1 MQIQWRL
8 AKNAAANLI
17 RGGTAGIVAVFLPAV
32 LVRHMAQAQYSAWV
46 LVLQV
51 SAYSTYLDFG
61 LQTAVGRYI
70 AIADEKR
77 DSHQRDS
84 VFTTAF
90 LGLSIASMIAIAG
103 LVAVAYTL
111 GALFPKVPV
120 SLLPSMRVALLVVGS
135 SIALG
140 LPSSAWSG
148 VFIGL
153 QRNELVAAVV
163 GTSKLGSALALVIA
177 ALHGASIIGMA
188 VIVAGINFASY
199 LVLYLLLKRF
209 SKVTFRLDL
218 VQRSVARDLVGY
230 CFSLTVWS
238 FSMLLVSGLD
248 ILFVGRFEFGALIPY
263 ALATSLVNFIVGVQ
277 TAIFGAMMPH
287 AAVLHARGD
296 SAKLGAIV
304 VSSTQLALVLLLI
317 SGLPV
322 AIFAGPL
329 IRIWVGGQYVVEGT
343 KLLVVLV
350 TANIIRLTGMPYSV
364 ILVASGQQKL
374 VTLSPL
380 SEGLTN
386 LVASIL
392 LGMRFGAIGVAAGTL
407 IGGIV
412 GLLGHILYNMPRTHK
427 DVSFLVRTYLFSAVC
442 LPLLAAVPLIGL
454 LIYTSLVALPRP
466 GLIAITC
473 GVALLQVTLMLFYSK
488 GRWDAEEVALKIEL

>member
-1 MQIQWRL
+1 M

-17 RGGTAGIVAVFLPAV
+17 RGGTAGVVAIFLPAI
-32 LVRHMAQAQYSAWV
+32 LVRHMAQDEYSAWV

-61 LQTAVGRYI
+61 LQTAVGRHI
-70 AIADEKR
+70 AIADEKE

-90 LGLSIASMIAIAG
+90 VGLSIASMIAIAG
-103 LVAVAYTL
+103 LVIVSCTV
-111 GALFPKVPV
+111 GMLFPKVPV
-120 SLLPSMRVALLVVGS
+120 SLLPSMRAALLIVGS

-140 LPSSAWSG
+140 LPSSAWCG

-153 QRNELVAAVV
+153 QRNELVAAVI
-163 GTSKLGSALALVIA
+163 GTTKLISALALVLA
-177 ALHGASIIGMA
+177 ALHGVSIIGMA
-188 VIVAGINFASY
+188 VIVAGINLGSY
-199 LVLYLLLKRF
+199 LSLYFLVKRF
-209 SKVTFRLDL
+209 TKVTFRLDL
-218 VQRSVARDLVGY
+218 VEKSVARDLVGY

-238 FSMLLVSGLD
+238 FSMLLVNGLD

-263 ALATSLVNFIVGVQ
+263 ALATSLVNFIAGVQ

-296 SAKLGAIV
+296 SARLGALVI
-304 VSSTQLALVLLLI
+304 SATQLALLLLLLT
-317 SGLPV
+317 GLPI

-329 IRIWVGGQYVVEGT
+329 IRIWVGNQYVVEGSR
-343 KLLVVLV
+343 LLVVLV

-364 ILVASGQQKL
+364 VLVASGQQRL

-386 LVASIL
+386 LVASIF
-392 LGMRFGAIGVAAGTL
+392 LGMRLGAIGVAAGTL

-412 GLLGHILYNMPRTHK
+412 GLLGHIVYNMPRTRK
-427 DVSFLVRTYLFSAVC
+427 EVSFRVRDFVFSGVG
-442 LPLLAAVPLIGL
+442 LPLVTVAPLIAL
-454 LIYTSLVALPRP
+454 LIYTYCVALPGPR
-466 GLIAITC
+466 LIATGFGIT
-473 GVALLQVTLMLFYSK
+473 LLQVGAMILYSK
-488 GRWDAEEVALKIEL
+488 RGRASGEVALGVKR

>member
-1 MQIQWRL
+1 M

-17 RGGTAGIVAVFLPAV
+17 RGGTAGVVAIFLPAV
-32 LVRHMAQAQYSAWV
+32 LVRHMAQVEYSAWV

-70 AIADEKR
+70 AIADER
-77 DSHQRDS
+77 EDSQQRDS

-90 LGLSIASMIAIAG
+90 VGLLISSIIAIAG
-103 LVAVAYTL
+103 LVAVACTV
-111 GALFPKVPV
+111 GMFFPKIPA
-120 SLLPSMRVALLVVGS
+120 SLLPSMRAALLIVGS

-140 LPSSAWSG
+140 LPSSAWCG

-153 QRNELVAAVV
+153 QRNELVAAVI
-163 GTSKLGSALALVIA
+163 GTTRLSSALALVLA
-177 ALHGASIIGMA
+177 VLHGSSIIGMA
-188 VIVAGINFASY
+188 VIVAGINLTSY
-199 LVLYLLLKRF
+199 LSLYLLVKRF

-218 VQRSVARDLVGY
+218 VEKSVARDLIGY

-238 FSMLLVSGLD
+238 FSTLLVSGLD
-248 ILFVGRFEFGALIPY
+248 ILFVGRFDFGALIPY
-263 ALATSLVNFIVGVQ
+263 ALATSLVNFIAGVQ

-296 SAKLGAIV
+296 SARLGAIV
-304 VSSTQLALVLLLI
+304 ISATQLALLLLLLT
-317 SGLPV
+317 GLPI

-329 IRIWVGGQYVVEGT
+329 IRIWIGNQYVVEGS
-343 KLLVVLV
+343 KLLVILV
-350 TANIIRLTGMPYSV
+350 TANIIRLTGVPYSV
-364 ILVASGQQKL
+364 VLVASGQQKL

-380 SEGLTN
+380 CEGLTN
-386 LVASIL
+386 LAASVF

-412 GLLGHILYNMPRTHK
+412 GLLGHIVYNMPRTRK
-427 DVSFLVRTYLFSAVC
+427 EVSFRVRAFLLSGVS
-442 LPLLAAVPLIGL
+442 LPLLAATPLIAL
-454 LIYTSLVALPRP
+454 LIYTSYVAIPSFRLVAAVC
-466 GLIAITC
+466 GIT
-473 GVALLQVTLMLFYSK
+473 LLQATLMLLYSK
-488 GRWDAEEVALKIEL
+488 RGATTEEVALGIDR

>member
-1 MQIQWRL
+1 M

-17 RGGTAGIVAVFLPAV
+17 RGGTAGIVAVFLPAI
-32 LVRHMAQAQYSAWV
+32 LVRHMAQAEYSAWV

-70 AIADEKR
+70 AIADEKE

-90 LGLSIASMIAIAG
+90 VGLLIASMIAIASLLAIACTVG
-103 LVAVAYTL
+103 M
-111 GALFPKVPV
+111 LFPKVPA
-120 SLLPSMRVALLVVGS
+120 SLLPSMRAALLIVGS

-140 LPSSAWSG
+140 LPSSAWCG

-153 QRNELVAAVV
+153 QRNELVAAVI
-163 GTSKLGSALALVIA
+163 GTTRLSSALALVLA

-188 VIVAGINFASY
+188 VIVAGINLASY
-199 LVLYLLLKRF
+199 LSLYLLVNRF

-218 VQRSVARDLVGY
+218 VKRSVARDLVGY

-238 FSMLLVSGLD
+238 FSTLLVSGLD

-296 SAKLGAIV
+296 SARLGAMVI
-304 VSSTQLALVLLLI
+304 SATQLALLLLLLT
-317 SGLPV
+317 GLPI

-329 IRIWVGGQYVVEGT
+329 IRIWVGNQYVVEGF

-364 ILVASGQQKL
+364 VLVASGQQKL

-386 LVASIL
+386 LAASIF

-412 GLLGHILYNMPRTHK
+412 GLLGHIVYNMPRTRNEA
-427 DVSFLVRTYLFSAVC
+427 SFRIRAFLFSGMG
-442 LPLLAAVPLIGL
+442 LPLVAAAPLIAL
-454 LIYTSLVALPRP
+454 LIYTSCVAIP
-466 GLIAITC
+466 GFRVIAAVCGIT
-473 GVALLQVTLMLFYSK
+473 LLQATLMLLYSK
-488 GRWDAEEVALKIEL
+488 RGTAPEEVVLRIES